1 MTHTANPPVATI
13 RARVHQSALKR
24 VTKFWAS
31 RPIEI
36 LLEALQNSRR
46 AGATR
51 VHVTV
56 EALTKGAGRA
66 PEPSEPR
73 LAVTVT
79 DDGAGIEDPAV
90 LLSFGENG
98 WSDDLVAREDAA
110 GMGILS
116 LAHRGCRISSPH
128 ARRRQVGRA
137 GPWTSHQ
144 STSRAGATPWSGATT
159 ARPIHP
165 ARPYG
170 SRLPSPPT

>member
-1 MTHTANPPVATI
+1 MSNNANPPAATI

-36 LLEALQNSRR
+36 FFEALQNSRR

-51 VHVTV
+51 VRVTV
-56 EALTKGAGRA
+56 ETLSKPAGQA
-66 PEPSEPR
+66 PEPCEPC

-79 DDGAGIEDPAV
+79 DDGAGIENPAV

-98 WSDDLVAREDAA
+98 WTDDLVSREDAA

-116 LAHRGCRISSPH
+116 LAHRGCRISSRVRT
-128 ARRRQVGRA
+128 ARR
-137 GPWTSHQ
+137 P
-144 STSRAGATPWSGATT
+144 SRA
-159 ARPIHP
+159 
-165 ARPYG
+165 
-170 SRLPSPPT
+170 RLVRGP